1 MSKIR
6 QQRTAEQIKIILS
19 DLVLRELR
27 DPRLSELTI
36 TDVTIDRELQHADV
50 YVNALAD
57 ESRQDE
63 VMTALQGASGYLRRE
78 LAGRL
83 TLRTVP
89 ELHYHW
95 DPTLANAERIDQLLD
110 NLEIPTT
117 TEDDI
122 EG

>member
-6 QQRTAEQIKIILS
+6 QQRTAEQIRIILS

-27 DPRLSELTI
+27 DPRLSDLTI

-117 TEDDI
+117 SEDDI